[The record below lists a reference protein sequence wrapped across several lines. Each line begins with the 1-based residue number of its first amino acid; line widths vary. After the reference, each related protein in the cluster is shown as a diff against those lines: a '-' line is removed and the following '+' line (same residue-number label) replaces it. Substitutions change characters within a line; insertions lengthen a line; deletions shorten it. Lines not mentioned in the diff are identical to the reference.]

1 MDQNMSIHRYYHRT
15 KEIVQ
20 NIKTLSK
27 QNTKYRDNWDAINTF
42 IDEDGLAAFISGL
55 RGNYFGHAQAARP
68 KDIEDAYAFLCKF
81 KSQEINASNME
92 DISKA
97 KNSNGNNSKDSI
109 EPMETDSSLQSRLTY
124 NKKLINN
131 NEVASEYELSAS
143 EDSSDD
149 DEEKEVN
156 FCQANRVT
164 RIK

>member
-1 MDQNMSIHRYYHRT
+1 
-15 KEIVQ
+15 
-20 NIKTLSK
+20 
-27 QNTKYRDNWDAINTF
+27 
-42 IDEDGLAAFISGL
+42 
-55 RGNYFGHAQAARP
+55 
-68 KDIEDAYAFLCKF
+68 
-81 KSQEINASNME
+81 ME

-97 KNSNGNNSKDSI
+97 KNSNGSKLFTSSSSKNQDPKPMQHTKFKPNFSHKPNFVSGNNSKDSI